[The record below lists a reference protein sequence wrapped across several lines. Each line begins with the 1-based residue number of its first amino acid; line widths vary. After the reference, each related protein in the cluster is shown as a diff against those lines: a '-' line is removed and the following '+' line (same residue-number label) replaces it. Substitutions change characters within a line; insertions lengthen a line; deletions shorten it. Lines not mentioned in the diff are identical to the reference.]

1 MTLKEFFTAIADAIR
16 ETKGT
21 TKKIVAEDFPSE
33 IKSISGGGKTKLQD
47 GTKFTGSTFTTFNLS
62 DFDISDITDTKS
74 MLSGL
79 GQLVSADISN
89 SDLSNVDD
97 MSSMFSSNSSLTTV
111 NLSNIKT
118 MEKVRMGGLF
128 STCPNLT
135 TINFSNINKHYPF
148 TINTMFSGCSSLT
161 TLDLNCIYTD
171 NVTTIQ
177 YIFRDCSSLVS
188 VDISHFN
195 LEHCTGTYSLQNCVT
210 NCSNLSN
217 ESMNSILKAFSTAGI
232 TSTAYKR
239 LSRCGFTQEQAE
251 ICITLSNWPALEA
264 LGWATGY

>member
-16 ETKGT
+16 EAKGT

-47 GTKFTGSTFTTFNLS
+47 GTKFTGSTFTTFNLN
-62 DFDISDITDTKS
+62 DFDISNITDMKG

-79 GQLVSADISN
+79 SQLVSADISN

-97 MSSMFSSNSSLTTV
+97 MSSMFSTNSSLTTV

-118 MEKVRMGGLF
+118 MENVRMNTLF

-135 TINFSNINKHYPF
+135 TINFSNTNKHYPF
-148 TINTMFSGCSSLT
+148 TMNGMFDGCSSLT

-171 NVTTIQ
+171 NVTSIQ
-177 YIFRDCSSLVS
+177 NIFRGCSSLVS

-195 LEHCTGTYSLQNCVT
+195 LGNCTNTNSLQNCVA

-217 ESMNSILKAFSTAGI
+217 ESMNSILKALSTASI
-232 TSTAYKR
+232 TSTSYKR

-251 ICITLSNWPALEA
+251 ICTTLSNWAELEA
-264 LGWATGY
+264 LGWVTGY